1 MLRFFV
7 IITEKLGEAQPERN
21 SPAPML
27 IATAREMTAPSLSHS
42 RSKSVNSACPGK
54 TRNQGR
60 GEGREHSRTSASS
73 HFPNPIP
80 FSNRELSLLERGLS
94 YCKQRKAALSN
105 RELSTNQC
113 RNFCVAISLHSSLNL
128 SPIRTSHSFALTKE
142 GSLATSHFSALAR
155 NHETARGT
163 VGLWPTI
170 TFAAAFA
177 APKDARPEKFSAL
190 PNLNRQIHE
199 YRNAVTCRKQTAAHC
214 SNSQK
219 FQKWMHAFSPFFPP
233 ARISPRTNAPAKTE
247 L

>member
-1 MLRFFV
+1 
-7 IITEKLGEAQPERN
+7 
-21 SPAPML
+21 ML

-80 FSNRELSLLERGLS
+80 FSNRELSLLERELS
-94 YCKQRKAALSN
+94 RCKQRKATPSN
-105 RELSTNQC
+105 RELSTV
-113 RNFCVAISLHSSLNL
+113 RNSAAPARLMRDRTVVL
-128 SPIRTSHSFALTKE
+128 SCGSRFADR
-142 GSLATSHFSALAR
+142 GSR
-155 NHETARGT
+155 P
-163 VGLWPTI
+163 PT